1 MMKNN
6 LEVLFITVISSG
18 AGFAGCPFSSMVKRG
33 GNDQKSPCRISNDK
47 RHREQ
52 LAWPR
57 RPFIET
63 GVRESIPV
71 GVEIHCASR

>member
-6 LEVLFITVISSG
+6 LGILFITVISSG
-18 AGFAGCPFSSMVKRG
+18 AGFAGCLFSYMVKRG
-33 GNDQKSPCRISNDK
+33 DNDQKSPWRISNDK
-47 RHREQ
+47 HHREQ

-57 RPFIET
+57 WPFLET
-63 GVRESIPV
+63 GVRELIPV